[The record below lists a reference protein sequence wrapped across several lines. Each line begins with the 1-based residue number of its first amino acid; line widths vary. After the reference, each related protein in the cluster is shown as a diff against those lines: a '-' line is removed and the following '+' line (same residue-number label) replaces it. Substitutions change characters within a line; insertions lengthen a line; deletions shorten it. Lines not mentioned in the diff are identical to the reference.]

1 MCSVYKSALLNIAA
15 DDAFDARGGCFRK
28 RATSMVR
35 PLEFYM
41 PGLDESWYAT
51 IDERNMFDWMR
62 RAPLSTRA
70 WVLQERQL
78 ARRILDFTGQ
88 ELVWEC
94 CAGGQ
99 YFASETFPSGA
110 PLKRIFDGKP
120 KIQAQGI
127 TTKLEQSTDG
137 LYRQWDSLCVAYSE
151 LLLSHQSDKLLALSG
166 LAKEFQTFLPEDTY
180 VAGLWRNTL
189 PRSLQWTAG
198 RNSLL
203 GPPRRRPNV
212 APSWSWA
219 SIEGPIKAA
228 ELPRDRKHREVS
240 KIVRIHV
247 EPEFGDPTG
256 RIREAHMDICGFL
269 RPVTIEDNHKE
280 NGTFPPTF
288 DSRREL
294 RFHGGGQAVT
304 DRAVGID
311 GFSYSLDLGGEQE
324 IVEGYF
330 LFIDI
335 RVRDRNTSNCISGLL
350 LEITETAN
358 TYKRL
363 GTLSVRGSD
372 TMTMRY
378 RSKEHRKDQ
387 DEGWMAL
394 KKALMPTRS
403 EHQEEECSEARLLE
417 DTKPRRKNVAKET
430 ADPAALYADD
440 HGYEDPR
447 FERLTAQTIR
457 LI

>member
-78 ARRILDFTGQ
+78 ARRILHFTGQ

-269 RPVTIEDNHKE
+269 RLVTIEDNHKE
-280 NGTFPPTF
+280 NGTFPQLLIPEENFAFMTEDRLSRIARLELTDSHTLSTLGASKRSWRATFCLSTFACVTAIRPTALVVYSWK
-288 DSRREL
+288 SRRL
-294 RFHGGGQAVT
+294 PTPTNDSVHSRF
-304 DRAVGID
+304 
-311 GFSYSLDLGGEQE
+311 
-324 IVEGYF
+324 
-330 LFIDI
+330 
-335 RVRDRNTSNCISGLL
+335 
-350 LEITETAN
+350 
-358 TYKRL
+358 
-363 GTLSVRGSD
+363 
-372 TMTMRY
+372 
-378 RSKEHRKDQ
+378 
-387 DEGWMAL
+387 
-394 KKALMPTRS
+394 
-403 EHQEEECSEARLLE
+403 
-417 DTKPRRKNVAKET
+417 VAQI
-430 ADPAALYADD
+430 P
-440 HGYEDPR
+440 
-447 FERLTAQTIR
+447 
-457 LI
+457 